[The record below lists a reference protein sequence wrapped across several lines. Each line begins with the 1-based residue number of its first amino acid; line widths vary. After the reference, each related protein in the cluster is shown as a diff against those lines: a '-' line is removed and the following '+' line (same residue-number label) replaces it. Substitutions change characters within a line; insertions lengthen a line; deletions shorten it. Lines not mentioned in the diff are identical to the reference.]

1 MRQVNW
7 LRRLFSKDPAV
18 EERGFKQLV
27 IAVLGVSLVGAIL
40 LVIVDINRSV
50 MVGMS
55 VILLVALALAWR
67 DIALPGRLLSPLA
80 GLVVFGF
87 LMFRHYGIRD
97 TAVVG
102 ITLIIVV
109 ATLLIGEGG
118 MVFYG
123 VLSLILVAALGIAE
137 SAGVVQN
144 AFSAYNTVADYIV
157 VVVQIIILSVVLWL
171 VVRRLNESVQQVRR
185 NEQAQIQINQELQAL
200 RASLQA
206 QVDESTAHLRAAA
219 DVNRIVVTL
228 LDPEQLLHSTAKFV
242 QQRFGMCCVG
252 LFRLE
257 EGGQAAVLRAS
268 AGPGGDVWQ
277 LGYRMPVD
285 LHSLIGECV
294 VNRQVIKTEEV
305 AKLSEIPGVQAAAV
319 LPLQSRGEIMGVLA
333 VYTDRP
339 QSLDDSLLSALT
351 IVADQVVV
359 ALDNALLFER
369 LEESVDAE
377 RRVYGQLSAEAW
389 RQLFHT
395 EAQISVLSHSQG
407 VALSSDPLRP
417 EMKQALHQKEATLS
431 DEDQTGLA
439 LPIKVRDQVI
449 GVLGGRKPGGGGR
462 WTSEEIE
469 MLQTLTDQ
477 LGVALESARLYQD
490 TQRRA
495 ARERAISEVTGRMRE
510 PVELE
515 DVLKVAVDEIRQAL
529 DLDELVL
536 RLGSGAPDK
545 LSATGSGQIGDARGG
560 GAI

>member
-1 MRQVNW
+1 
-7 LRRLFSKDPAV
+7 
-18 EERGFKQLV
+18 
-27 IAVLGVSLVGAIL
+27 
-40 LVIVDINRSV
+40 
-50 MVGMS
+50 MV
-55 VILLVALALAWR
+55 V
-67 DIALPGRLLSPLA
+67 
-80 GLVVFGF
+80 
-87 LMFRHYGIRD
+87 
-97 TAVVG
+97 
-102 ITLIIVV
+102 
-109 ATLLIGEGG
+109 
-118 MVFYG
+118 YG
-123 VLSLILVAALGIAE
+123 VLSLIFIVALGVAE
-137 SAGVVQN
+137 SAGVLQN
-144 AFSAYNTVADYIV
+144 AFSPYNTVADYIV
-157 VVVQIIILSVVLWL
+157 VVIQLIILSVVLWL
-171 VVRRLNESVQQVRR
+171 VVRRLNESLQQARR
-185 NEQAQIQINQELQAL
+185 NEQAQMQANQELQAL
-200 RASLQA
+200 RASLQT
-206 QVDESTAHLRAAA
+206 QVDVSTAHLRAAA
-219 DVNRIVVTL
+219 DVNRTVVSL
-228 LDPEQLLHSTAKFV
+228 LDPEQLLHSTVSFV
-242 QQRFGMCCVG
+242 QQRFEMRCVG

-268 AGPGGDVWQ
+268 AGPGGNVWQ
-277 LGYRMPVD
+277 LGYRVPVD

-294 VNRQVIKTEEV
+294 VSRRMIKTEEA

-319 LPLQSRGEIMGVLA
+319 LPLESRGEMMGVLV

-377 RRVYGQLSAEAW
+377 RRVYGQMSAEAW

-395 EAQISVLSHSQG
+395 QAQISVLSQSQG

-417 EMKQALHQKEATLS
+417 EMKQALHQEEPALS
-431 DEDQTGLA
+431 VEDRTGLA

-449 GVLGGRKPGGGGR
+449 GVLGGRKPGGGR

-515 DVLKVAVDEIRQAL
+515 DVLKVAVDEIRQVL

-536 RLGSGAPDK
+536 RLGASAPDAPWNGA
-545 LSATGSGQIGDARGG
+545 LSTTGSGQG

>member
-1 MRQVNW
+1 MRHANW
-7 LRRLFSKDPAV
+7 LKRLFSKDPAV
-18 EERGFKQLV
+18 EDRGFKQLIV
-27 IAVLGVSLVGAIL
+27 TVLAVSLAGAVL
-40 LVIVDINRSV
+40 LVIAGISRPV
-50 MVGMS
+50 MIVMS
-55 VILLVALALAWR
+55 VLLLITLVLAWR
-67 DIALPGRLLSPLA
+67 DIALPGRFLSPLA
-80 GLVVFGF
+80 GLLVFGF
-87 LMFRHYGIRD
+87 LMVSNYGIRD

-109 ATLLIGEGG
+109 ATLLIGQGG
-118 MVFYG
+118 MVVYG
-123 VLSLILVAALGIAE
+123 VLSLIFIVALGVAE
-137 SAGVVQN
+137 SAGVLQN
-144 AFSAYNTVADYIV
+144 AFSPYNTVADYIV
-157 VVVQIIILSVVLWL
+157 VVIQLIILSVVLWL
-171 VVRRLNESVQQVRR
+171 VVRRLNESLQQARR
-185 NEQAQIQINQELQAL
+185 NEQAQMQANQELQAL
-200 RASLQA
+200 RASLQT
-206 QVDESTAHLRAAA
+206 QVDVSTAHLRAAA
-219 DVNRIVVTL
+219 DVNRTVVSL
-228 LDPEQLLHSTAKFV
+228 LDPEQLLHSTVSFV
-242 QQRFGMCCVG
+242 QQRFEMRCVG

-268 AGPGGDVWQ
+268 AGPGGNVWQ
-277 LGYRMPVD
+277 LGYRVPVD

-294 VNRQVIKTEEV
+294 VSRRMIKTEEA

-319 LPLQSRGEIMGVLA
+319 LPLESRGEMMGVLV

-377 RRVYGQLSAEAW
+377 RRVYGQMSAEAW

-395 EAQISVLSHSQG
+395 QAQISVLSQSQG

-417 EMKQALHQKEATLS
+417 EMKQALHQEEPALS
-431 DEDQTGLA
+431 VEDRTGLA

-449 GVLGGRKPGGGGR
+449 GVLGGRKPGGGR

-515 DVLKVAVDEIRQAL
+515 DVLKVAVDEIRQVL

-536 RLGSGAPDK
+536 RLGASAPDAPWNGA
-545 LSATGSGQIGDARGG
+545 LSTTGSGQG

>member
-1 MRQVNW
+1 M
-7 LRRLFSKDPAV
+7 A
-18 EERGFKQLV
+18 
-27 IAVLGVSLVGAIL
+27 
-40 LVIVDINRSV
+40 
-50 MVGMS
+50 GMS
-55 VILLVALALAWR
+55 LILFVALVLAWR

-80 GLVVFGF
+80 GMAVFGF
-87 LMFRHYGIRD
+87 LMFRTYGIRD

-102 ITLIIVV
+102 ITLTIVV

-118 MVFYG
+118 LLVYG
-123 VLSLILVAALGIAE
+123 ALGLLLVVALGFAE
-137 SAGVVQN
+137 FNGWVQN
-144 AFSAYNTVADYIV
+144 AFSAYNTVADYVVVAIQIV
-157 VVVQIIILSVVLWL
+157 VLAIVQWL
-171 VVRRLNESVQQVRR
+171 VVRRLNESFRQVRE
-185 NEQAQIQINQELQAL
+185 NEQAQNRANQELRAL

-219 DVNRIVVTL
+219 DMGRTVLSL
-228 LDPEQLLHSTAKFV
+228 LDPDQLLQNTVEFV
-242 QQRFGMCCVG
+242 QQRFELRYVG

-257 EGGQAAVLRAS
+257 ESGQTAVLRAS
-268 AGPGGDVWQ
+268 AGPLDDVWQ
-277 LGYRMPVD
+277 PGYRVPVD

-294 VNRQVIKTEEV
+294 VSRRMVKTQEA
-305 AKLSEIPGVQAAAV
+305 AKLSEIPDVQAAAV
-319 LPLQSRGEIMGVLA
+319 LPLESRGQMMGVLA

-339 QSLDDSLLSALT
+339 QLLDDALLSALT

-377 RRVYGQLSAEAW
+377 RRVYGQMSVEAW
-389 RQLFHT
+389 GQLFHT
-395 EAQISVLSHSQG
+395 QAQLSVLSRPQG

-417 EMKQALHQKEATLS
+417 EMKQALRKEEAILS
-431 DEDQTGLA
+431 AEDQADLA

-449 GVLGGRKPGGGGR
+449 GVLGGRKPDGSQ
-462 WTSEEIE
+462 WTPEEIE
-469 MLQTLTDQ
+469 TLQTLTDQ

-536 RLGSGAPDK
+536 RLGAHAPDAPWNDAPWNGA
-545 LSATGSGQIGDARGG
+545 LSTTGSG
-560 GAI
+560 

>member
-1 MRQVNW
+1 MQQVNW
-7 LRRLFSKDPAV
+7 LKRLFSKDPAV
-18 EERGFKQLV
+18 EDRGFKQLV
-27 IAVLGVSLVGAIL
+27 ITVLGVSMVGAVL
-40 LVIVDINRSV
+40 LVIADIDRPV

-55 VILLVALALAWR
+55 VILLIVLALAWR

-102 ITLIIVV
+102 ITLIVVV

-118 MVFYG
+118 IVIYG
-123 VLSLILVAALGIAE
+123 ALSLILVVALGIAE
-137 SAGVVQN
+137 SGGVLQN

-157 VVVQIIILSVVLWL
+157 VVIQIIVLSIVLWL
-171 VVRRLNESVQQVRR
+171 ILRRLNESVQQVRR
-185 NEQAQIQINQELQAL
+185 NEQAQIQANQELKAL

-219 DVNRIVVTL
+219 DVSRTVVSL
-228 LDPEQLLHSTAKFV
+228 LDPEQLLHSTVKFV
-242 QQRFGMCCVG
+242 QQRFGMRCVG

-257 EGGQAAVLRAS
+257 EGGQTAVLRAS
-268 AGPGGDVWQ
+268 AGAVGDAWQ
-277 LGYRMPVD
+277 LGYRVSVD
-285 LHSLIGECV
+285 LHSLIGECIV
-294 VNRQVIKTEEV
+294 SRQVVKTEEAV
-305 AKLSEIPGVQAAAV
+305 KLSEIPGVHAGAV
-319 LPLQSRGEIMGVLA
+319 LPLQSRGEILGVLA
-333 VYTDRP
+333 VYTDRS
-339 QSLDDSLLSALT
+339 QLLDDSLLSALT

-369 LEESVDAE
+369 LEEGVDAE
-377 RRVYGQLSAEAW
+377 RRVYGQLSVEAW

-395 EAQISVLSHSQG
+395 QAQISVLSRSQG

-417 EMKQALHQKEATLS
+417 EMKQALQQEEATLS
-431 DEDQTGLA
+431 VEDQTGLA

-449 GVLGGRKPGGGGR
+449 GVLGGRKPGGGR
-462 WTSEEIE
+462 WTPEEIE
-469 MLQTLTDQ
+469 TLQTLTEQ

-495 ARERAISEVTGRMRE
+495 ARERAVGEVTGRMRE

-515 DVLKVAVDEIRQAL
+515 DVLKVAVDEIRKLL

-536 RLGSGAPDK
+536 RLRSSAPDK
-545 LSATGSGQIGDARGG
+545 MSDSETPVVMDNGQRGV
-560 GAI
+560 I

>member
-1 MRQVNW
+1 MRQENW
-7 LRRLFSKDPAV
+7 LRRLFSRDPAV
-18 EERGFKQLV
+18 EDRGFKRLV
-27 IAVLGVSLVGAIL
+27 VTVLGISFIGAIL
-40 LVIVDINRSV
+40 LVLADISRPV
-50 MVGMS
+50 MAGMS
-55 VILLVALALAWR
+55 LILFVALVLAWR

-80 GLVVFGF
+80 GMAVFGF
-87 LMFRHYGIRD
+87 LMFRTYGIRD

-102 ITLIIVV
+102 ITLTIVV

-118 MVFYG
+118 LLVYG
-123 VLSLILVAALGIAE
+123 ALGLLLVVALGFAE
-137 SAGVVQN
+137 FNGWVQN
-144 AFSAYNTVADYIV
+144 AFSAYNTVADYVVVAIQIV
-157 VVVQIIILSVVLWL
+157 VLAIVQWL
-171 VVRRLNESVQQVRR
+171 VVRRLNESFRQVRE
-185 NEQAQIQINQELQAL
+185 NEQAQNRANQELRAL

-219 DVNRIVVTL
+219 DMGRTVLSL
-228 LDPEQLLHSTAKFV
+228 LDPDQLLQNTVEFV
-242 QQRFGMCCVG
+242 QQRFELRYVG

-257 EGGQAAVLRAS
+257 ESGQTAVLRAS
-268 AGPGGDVWQ
+268 AGPLDDVWQ
-277 LGYRMPVD
+277 PGYRVPVD

-294 VNRQVIKTEEV
+294 VSRRMVKTQEA
-305 AKLSEIPGVQAAAV
+305 AKLSEIPDVQAAAV
-319 LPLQSRGEIMGVLA
+319 LPLESRGQMMGVLA

-339 QSLDDSLLSALT
+339 QLLDDALLSALT

-377 RRVYGQLSAEAW
+377 RRVYGQMSVEAW
-389 RQLFHT
+389 GQLFHT
-395 EAQISVLSHSQG
+395 QAQLSVLSRPQG

-417 EMKQALHQKEATLS
+417 EMKQALRKEEAILS
-431 DEDQTGLA
+431 AEDQADLA

-449 GVLGGRKPGGGGR
+449 GVLGGRKPDGSQ
-462 WTSEEIE
+462 WTPEEIE
-469 MLQTLTDQ
+469 TLQTLTDQ

-536 RLGSGAPDK
+536 RLGAHAPDAPWNDAPWNGA
-545 LSATGSGQIGDARGG
+545 LSTTGSG
-560 GAI
+560 